1 MAPKSKVEKA
11 LEKQNTKLNDSL
23 ELQKENIKIIAKDY
37 GLREDIAKV
46 IAGTNRM
53 EKSKL
58 EVVKDIVD
66 KTKDVLDNSKKIAEE
81 TLTTVDLHKVER
93 AAIAEG
99 LHDRVEIIQKMK
111 SMQQIQKETN
121 RIVNVQANMFKSIG
135 SSIDNIIK
143 SIPGIGGTLSDV
155 LGITDITDNM
165 AEEFRT
171 AFQEAFSGRKIFD
184 NIFQGAI
191 EGGVSGVVESG
202 KTESLFAR
210 IFSNASMKA
219 IASAG
224 FLAALV
230 SAVRFGFSGGLES
243 MGFGAKFKKLIFGST
258 FDAFKD
264 AFGNLNNASFTK
276 LFRAKVLGVRFGV
289 EQTDIAKILRAQ
301 TEISGLSQ
309 GQALDIQSS
318 IATLAGRRGVLA
330 KDVFADI
337 AQNTE
342 LFANFAKDGGMN
354 IGKAAVQAKELGLS
368 LDTVGKVAENVLDFQ
383 SSIESELQAS
393 LLIGRQLNLNRA
405 RELSLAGDIEG
416 LQKEIVRLVGSESE
430 FNQLNVIQRK
440 KFAQALGVST
450 TELSKLVSGEVQL
463 KSNDT
468 KDNTD
473 AVRELT
479 MVMMIAA
486 GFQAGKVARNVGG
499 MFQTRYDKRVASFTP
514 KESKNFAKTG
524 RYTVPG
530 VRGFSTPDLA
540 KAEAKAA
547 QMARAGGGA
556 RLLAGGARFIPYVG
570 AIITALSFLP
580 MIFSLGQRF
589 FGKSEEQ
596 MRKQDIASK
605 LNFPV
610 FSSELMSSP
619 NSTTPSS
626 G

>member
-1 MAPKSKVEKA
+1 MAPKTKVEQA
-11 LEKQNTKLNDSL
+11 IEKQNTKLNDAL
-23 ELQKENIKIIAKDY
+23 ELQKENIKVIAEEY

-46 IAGTNRM
+46 IARTDRM

-58 EVVKDIVD
+58 EVIKDIVD

-81 TLTTVDLHKVER
+81 TLTTVDLHKLER
-93 AAIAEG
+93 EAIAEG

-111 SMQQIQKETN
+111 SIQQIQKETN

-135 SSIDNIIK
+135 SSIDNMIK
-143 SIPGIGGTLSDV
+143 SIPLIGNTLSDV
-155 LGITDITDNM
+155 LGVTDITENM
-165 AEEFRT
+165 AQEFRT
-171 AFQEAFSGRKIFD
+171 VFQDAFDSKNLMRDIFVENSD
-184 NIFQGAI
+184 EIIKGA
-191 EGGVSGVVESG
+191 GGLFG
-202 KTESLFAR
+202 KGATKGISSALGSAAVLASLV
-210 IFSNASMKA
+210 
-219 IASAG
+219 G
-224 FLAALV
+224 L
-230 SAVRFGFSGGLES
+230 VRFGFSGGLES

-289 EQTDIAKILRAQ
+289 EQTDVAKILRAQ

-342 LFANFAKDGGMN
+342 LFANFARDGGMN
-354 IGKAAVQAKELGLS
+354 IGRAAVQAKELGLS

-405 RELSLAGDIEG
+405 RELSLAGDLEG
-416 LQKEIVRLVGSESE
+416 LQKEIVKLVGSEAE

-440 KFAQALGVST
+440 KFAQALGVTT

-473 AVRELT
+473 AVRGLT
-479 MVMMIAA
+479 MVMIAA
-486 GFQAGKVARNVGG
+486 TGVQAGKLAGNIGG
-499 MFQTRYDKRVASFTP
+499 MFQTQLSKRAAALAPVKS
-514 KESKNFAKTG
+514 SNFAKTG
-524 RYTVPG
+524 RFVIPG
-530 VRGFSTPDLA
+530 RAGSFATEAAA
-540 KAEAKAA
+540 KAKATQLA
-547 QMARAGGGA
+547 TAGGGA

-570 AIITALSFLP
+570 QIITALSFLP
-580 MIFSLGQRF
+580 MIYGLGKRF

-610 FSSELMSSP
+610 FSSELMS
-619 NSTTPSS
+619 TPKES
-626 G
+626 

>member
-1 MAPKSKVEKA
+1 MAPKTKVEQA
-11 LEKQNTKLNDSL
+11 IEKQNTKLNDAL
-23 ELQKENIKIIAKDY
+23 ELQKENIKVIAEEY

-46 IAGTNRM
+46 IAGSDRM

-81 TLTTVDLHKVER
+81 TLTTVDLHKLER
-93 AAIAEG
+93 EAIAEG

-111 SMQQIQKETN
+111 SIQQIQKETN

-135 SSIDNIIK
+135 SSIDNMIK
-143 SIPGIGGTLSDV
+143 SIPLIGNTLSDV
-155 LGITDITDNM
+155 LGVTDITENM
-165 AEEFRT
+165 AQEFRT
-171 AFQEAFSGRKIFD
+171 VFQDAFDSKNLMRDIFVENSD
-184 NIFQGAI
+184 EIIKGA
-191 EGGVSGVVESG
+191 GGLFG
-202 KTESLFAR
+202 KGATKGISSALGSAAVLASLV
-210 IFSNASMKA
+210 
-219 IASAG
+219 G
-224 FLAALV
+224 L
-230 SAVRFGFSGGLES
+230 VRFGFSGGLES

-289 EQTDIAKILRAQ
+289 EQTDVAKILRAQ

-342 LFANFAKDGGMN
+342 LFANFAKDGGLN
-354 IGKAAVQAKELGLS
+354 IGRAAVQAKELGLS

-405 RELSLAGDIEG
+405 RELSLAGDLEG
-416 LQKEIVRLVGSESE
+416 LQKEIVKLVGSEAE

-440 KFAQALGVST
+440 KFAQALGVTT

-473 AVRELT
+473 AVRGLT
-479 MVMMIAA
+479 MVMIAA
-486 GFQAGKVARNVGG
+486 TGLQVGRMARGMGG
-499 MFQTRYDKRVASFTP
+499 MFQTMRDKRVASFTP
-514 KESKNFAKTG
+514 RESKNFAKTG
-524 RYTVPG
+524 RYSIPG
-530 VRGFSTPDLA
+530 VRGFHTTDLA

-547 QMARAGGGA
+547 TMARAGGGA

-580 MIFSLGQRF
+580 MIFSLAKRF
-589 FGKSEEQ
+589 TGKSEEQ

-610 FSSELMSSP
+610 FSSELMS
-619 NSTTPSS
+619 TPKES
-626 G
+626 

>member
-1 MAPKSKVEKA
+1 MAPKTKVEQA
-11 LEKQNTKLNDSL
+11 IEKQNTKLNDAL
-23 ELQKENIKIIAKDY
+23 ELQKENIKVIAEEY

-46 IAGTNRM
+46 IAGSDRM

-81 TLTTVDLHKVER
+81 TLTTVDLHKLER
-93 AAIAEG
+93 EAIAEG

-111 SMQQIQKETN
+111 SIQQIQKETN

-135 SSIDNIIK
+135 SSIDDMIK
-143 SIPGIGGTLSDV
+143 SIPLIGNTLSDV
-155 LGITDITDNM
+155 LGVTDITENM
-165 AEEFRT
+165 AQEFRT
-171 AFQEAFSGRKIFD
+171 VFQDAFDSKNLMRDIFVENSD
-184 NIFQGAI
+184 EIIKGA
-191 EGGVSGVVESG
+191 GGLFG
-202 KTESLFAR
+202 KGATKGISSALGSAAVLASLV
-210 IFSNASMKA
+210 
-219 IASAG
+219 G
-224 FLAALV
+224 L
-230 SAVRFGFSGGLES
+230 VRFGFSGGLES

-289 EQTDIAKILRAQ
+289 EQTDVAKILRAQ

-342 LFANFAKDGGMN
+342 LFANFAKDGGLN
-354 IGKAAVQAKELGLS
+354 IGRAAVQAKELGLS

-383 SSIESELQAS
+383 TSIESELQAS

-499 MFQTRYDKRVASFTP
+499 MFQTQFDKRAASFTP
-514 KESKNFAKTG
+514 RESKNFAKTG
-524 RYTVPG
+524 RYSIPG
-530 VRGFSTPDLA
+530 VRGFHTTDLA

-547 QMARAGGGA
+547 TMARAGGGA

-580 MIFSLGQRF
+580 MIFSLAKRF
-589 FGKSEEQ
+589 TGKSEEQ

-610 FSSELMSSP
+610 FSSELMS
-619 NSTTPSS
+619 TPKES
-626 G
+626 

>member
-1 MAPKSKVEKA
+1 MAPKTKVEQA
-11 LEKQNTKLNDSL
+11 IEKQNTKLNDAL
-23 ELQKENIKIIAKDY
+23 ELQKENIKVIAEEY

-46 IAGTNRM
+46 IAGSDRM

-81 TLTTVDLHKVER
+81 TLTTVDLHKLER
-93 AAIAEG
+93 EAIAEG

-111 SMQQIQKETN
+111 SIQQIQKETN

-135 SSIDNIIK
+135 SSIDNMIK
-143 SIPGIGGTLSDV
+143 SIPLIGNTLSDIFGV
-155 LGITDITDNM
+155 TDITENM
-165 AEEFRT
+165 AQEFRT
-171 AFQEAFSGRKIFD
+171 VFQDAFDSKNLMRDIFVENSD
-184 NIFQGAI
+184 EIIKGA
-191 EGGVSGVVESG
+191 GGLFG
-202 KTESLFAR
+202 KGATKGISSALGSAAVLASLV
-210 IFSNASMKA
+210 
-219 IASAG
+219 G
-224 FLAALV
+224 L
-230 SAVRFGFSGGLES
+230 VRFGFSGGLES

-289 EQTDIAKILRAQ
+289 EQTDVAKILRAQ

-342 LFANFAKDGGMN
+342 LFANFAKDGGLN
-354 IGKAAVQAKELGLS
+354 IGRAAVQAKELGLS

-416 LQKEIVRLVGSESE
+416 LQKEIVKLVGSEAE

-440 KFAQALGVST
+440 KFAQALGVTT

-473 AVRELT
+473 AVRGLT
-479 MVMMIAA
+479 MVMIAA
-486 GFQAGKVARNVGG
+486 TGVQAGKLAGNIGG
-499 MFQTRYDKRVASFTP
+499 MFQTQINKRAASLKPVPSSTGSGRFVIP
-514 KESKNFAKTG
+514 GRAGSFATEAA
-524 RYTVPG
+524 
-530 VRGFSTPDLA
+530 A
-540 KAEAKAA
+540 KAKATQLA
-547 QMARAGGGA
+547 TAGGGA

-580 MIFSLGQRF
+580 MIFSLAKRF
-589 FGKSEEQ
+589 TGKSEEQ

-610 FSSELMSSP
+610 FSSELMS
-619 NSTTPSS
+619 TPKES
-626 G
+626 

>member
-1 MAPKSKVEKA
+1 MAPKTKVEQA
-11 LEKQNTKLNDSL
+11 IEKQNTKLNDAL
-23 ELQKENIKIIAKDY
+23 ELQKENIKVITEEY

-46 IAGTNRM
+46 IAGSDRM

-58 EVVKDIVD
+58 EVIKDIVD

-81 TLTTVDLHKVER
+81 TLTTVDLHKLER
-93 AAIAEG
+93 EAIAEG

-111 SMQQIQKETN
+111 SIQQIQKETN

-135 SSIDNIIK
+135 SSIDNMIK
-143 SIPGIGGTLSDV
+143 SIPLIGNTLSDV
-155 LGITDITDNM
+155 LGVTDITENM
-165 AEEFRT
+165 AQEFRT
-171 AFQEAFSGRKIFD
+171 VFQDAFDSKNLMRDIFVENSD
-184 NIFQGAI
+184 EIIKGA
-191 EGGVSGVVESG
+191 GGLFG
-202 KTESLFAR
+202 KGATKGISSALGSAAVLASLV
-210 IFSNASMKA
+210 
-219 IASAG
+219 G
-224 FLAALV
+224 L
-230 SAVRFGFSGGLES
+230 VRFGFSGGLES

-289 EQTDIAKILRAQ
+289 EQTDVAKILRAQ

-342 LFANFAKDGGMN
+342 LFANFAKDGGLN
-354 IGKAAVQAKELGLS
+354 IGRAAVQAKELGLS

-405 RELSLAGDIEG
+405 RELSLAGDLEG
-416 LQKEIVRLVGSESE
+416 LQKEIVKLVGSEAE

-473 AVRELT
+473 AVRGLT
-479 MVMMIAA
+479 MVMIAA
-486 GFQAGKVARNVGG
+486 TGVQAGKLAGNIGG
-499 MFQTRYDKRVASFTP
+499 MFQTQLSKRAAALAPVKS
-514 KESKNFAKTG
+514 SNFAKTG
-524 RYTVPG
+524 RFVIPG
-530 VRGFSTPDLA
+530 RAGSFATEAAA
-540 KAEAKAA
+540 KAKATQLA
-547 QMARAGGGA
+547 TAGGGA

-570 AIITALSFLP
+570 QIITALSFLP
-580 MIFSLGQRF
+580 MIFSLGKRF

-610 FSSELMSSP
+610 FSSELMS
-619 NSTTPSS
+619 TPKES
-626 G
+626 

>member
-23 ELQKENIKIIAKDY
+23 ELQKENIKSIAKEY

-46 IAGTNRM
+46 VAGANRM

-58 EVVKDIVD
+58 DVVKDIVD
-66 KTKDVLDNSKKIAEE
+66 RTKDVLDNSKKISEE
-81 TLTTVDLHKVER
+81 TLTTVDLHKLER
-93 AAIAEG
+93 QAIAEG

-111 SMQQIQKETN
+111 SIQQIQKETN

-135 SSIDNIIK
+135 SSIDNMIK

-155 LGITDITDNM
+155 LGVTDITDNM
-165 AEEFRT
+165 AQEFRT
-171 AFQEAFSGRKIFD
+171 TFQQAFDGSTLMRDIFVENSD
-184 NIFQGAI
+184 ELIT
-191 EGGVSGVVESG
+191 GVSKFFG
-202 KTESLFAR
+202 KGATKGISFGLG
-210 IFSNASMKA
+210 S
-219 IASAG
+219 SAA
-224 FLAALV
+224 LAATIGLV
-230 SAVRFGFSGGLES
+230 RKGFEGGLES
-243 MGFGAKFKKLIFGST
+243 MGFGAKFKKLVFGST
-258 FDAFKD
+258 FGAFKD
-264 AFGNLNNASFTK
+264 AFGNLNNASFVS
-276 LFRAKVLGVRFGV
+276 LFRSKVLGVRFGV
-289 EQTDIAKILRAQ
+289 EQTDVAKILRAQ

-330 KDVFADI
+330 KDVFSDI
-337 AQNTE
+337 ANSTE

-354 IGKAAVQAKELGLS
+354 IGRAAVQAKELGLS

-383 SSIESELQAS
+383 TSIESELQAS
-393 LLIGRQLNLNRA
+393 LLIGRQLNLNKA
-405 RELSLAGDIEG
+405 RELSLAGDLEG
-416 LQKEIVRLVGSESE
+416 LQKEIVKLVGSEAE

-440 KFAQALGVST
+440 KFAQALGVTT

-473 AVRELT
+473 AVKLLT
-479 MVMMIAA
+479 LVMTASAGMQVGRMSQGLGNMFSTQLAKKQAA
-486 GFQAGKVARNVGG
+486 LIPV
-499 MFQTRYDKRVASFTP
+499 
-514 KESKNFAKTG
+514 ESRNFAKTK
-524 RYTVPG
+524 RYSVPG
-530 VRGFSTPDLA
+530 VKGFSTTDLA

-547 QMARAGGGA
+547 TVARTTGGA

-570 AIITALSFLP
+570 AMVTALSFLP
-580 MIFSLGQRF
+580 LLYGLGKKF

-596 MRKQDIASK
+596 MRKQDIAAK

-610 FSSELMSSP
+610 FSSEFMSST

>member
-23 ELQKENIKIIAKDY
+23 ELQKENIKSIAKEY

-46 IAGTNRM
+46 VAGANRM

-58 EVVKDIVD
+58 DVVKDIVD
-66 KTKDVLDNSKKIAEE
+66 RTKDVLDNSKKISEE
-81 TLTTVDLHKVER
+81 TLTTVDLHKLER
-93 AAIAEG
+93 QAIAEG

-111 SMQQIQKETN
+111 SIQQIQKETN

-135 SSIDNIIK
+135 SSIDNMIK

-155 LGITDITDNM
+155 LGVTDITDNM
-165 AEEFRT
+165 AQEFRT
-171 AFQEAFSGRKIFD
+171 TFQQAFDGSTLMKDIFVENSD
-184 NIFQGAI
+184 ELIA
-191 EGGVSGVVESG
+191 GVSKFFG
-202 KTESLFAR
+202 KGATKGISFGLG
-210 IFSNASMKA
+210 
-219 IASAG
+219 SAAA
-224 FLAALV
+224 LAATIGLV
-230 SAVRFGFSGGLES
+230 RKGFEGGLES

-258 FDAFKD
+258 FGAFKD
-264 AFGNLNNASFTK
+264 AFGNLNNSSFTK

-289 EQTDIAKILRAQ
+289 EQTDVAKILRAQ

-330 KDVFADI
+330 KDVFSDI
-337 AQNTE
+337 ASSTE
-342 LFANFAKDGGMN
+342 LFANFARDGGMN
-354 IGKAAVQAKELGLS
+354 IGRAAVQAKELGLS

-393 LLIGRQLNLNRA
+393 LLIGRQLNLNKA
-405 RELSLAGDIEG
+405 RELSLAGDLEG
-416 LQKEIVRLVGSESE
+416 LQKEIVKLVGSEAE

-440 KFAQALGVST
+440 KFAQALGVTT

-473 AVRELT
+473 AVRDLT
-479 MVMMIAA
+479 AIMTIAA
-486 GFQAGKVARNVGG
+486 GFQVGRAARGVSG
-499 MFQTRYDKRVASFTP
+499 MFSTQLAKRQKALKIKTT
-514 KESKNFAKTG
+514 KTG
-524 RYTVPG
+524 RFKVEGTKGPG
-530 VRGFSTPDLA
+530 FIKEADAKISRGTMMTTPAMRML
-540 KAEAKAA
+540 
-547 QMARAGGGA
+547 GT
-556 RLLAGGARFIPYVG
+556 GARFIPYVG

-580 MIFSLGQRF
+580 MLHSLGQRF
-589 FGKSEEQ
+589 MGKSEEQ
-596 MRKQDIASK
+596 MRKQDLASK

-610 FSSELMSSP
+610 FSSELMSQTKDS
-619 NSTTPSS
+619 
-626 G
+626 

>member
-1 MAPKSKVEKA
+1 MAPKTKVEQA
-11 LEKQNTKLNDSL
+11 IEKQNTKLNDAL
-23 ELQKENIKIIAKDY
+23 ELQKENIKVIAEEY

-46 IAGTNRM
+46 IAGSDRM

-58 EVVKDIVD
+58 EVIKDIVD

-81 TLTTVDLHKVER
+81 TLTTVDLHKLER
-93 AAIAEG
+93 EAIAEG

-111 SMQQIQKETN
+111 SIQQIQKETN

-135 SSIDNIIK
+135 SSIDDMIK
-143 SIPGIGGTLSDV
+143 SIPLIGNTLSDV
-155 LGITDITDNM
+155 LGVTDITENM
-165 AEEFRT
+165 AQEFRT
-171 AFQEAFSGRKIFD
+171 VFQDAFDSKNLMRDIFVENSD
-184 NIFQGAI
+184 EIIKGA
-191 EGGVSGVVESG
+191 GGLFG
-202 KTESLFAR
+202 KGATKGISSALGSAAVLASLV
-210 IFSNASMKA
+210 
-219 IASAG
+219 G
-224 FLAALV
+224 L
-230 SAVRFGFSGGLES
+230 VRFGFSGGLES

-289 EQTDIAKILRAQ
+289 EQTDVAKILRAQ

-342 LFANFAKDGGMN
+342 LFANFARDGGMN
-354 IGKAAVQAKELGLS
+354 IGRAAVQAKELGLS

-405 RELSLAGDIEG
+405 RELSLAGDLEG
-416 LQKEIVRLVGSESE
+416 LQKEIVKLVGSEAE

-473 AVRELT
+473 AVRGLT
-479 MVMMIAA
+479 MVMIAA
-486 GFQAGKVARNVGG
+486 TGLQVGRMARGMGG
-499 MFQTRYDKRVASFTP
+499 MFQTMRDKRVASFTP
-514 KESKNFAKTG
+514 RESKNFAKTG
-524 RYTVPG
+524 RYSIPG
-530 VRGFSTPDLA
+530 VRGFHTTDLA

-547 QMARAGGGA
+547 TMARAGGGA

-580 MIFSLGQRF
+580 MIFSLAKRF
-589 FGKSEEQ
+589 TGKSEEQ

-610 FSSELMSSP
+610 FSSELMS
-619 NSTTPSS
+619 TPKES
-626 G
+626 

>member
-1 MAPKSKVEKA
+1 MAPKTKVEQA
-11 LEKQNTKLNDSL
+11 IEKQNTKLNDAL
-23 ELQKENIKIIAKDY
+23 ELQKENIKVIAEEY

-46 IAGTNRM
+46 IAGSDRM

-81 TLTTVDLHKVER
+81 TLTTVDLHKLER
-93 AAIAEG
+93 EAIAEG

-111 SMQQIQKETN
+111 SIQQIQKETN

-135 SSIDNIIK
+135 SSIDNMIK
-143 SIPGIGGTLSDV
+143 SIPLIGNTLSDV
-155 LGITDITDNM
+155 LGVTDITENM
-165 AEEFRT
+165 AQEFRT
-171 AFQEAFSGRKIFD
+171 VFQDAFDSKNLMRDIFVENSD
-184 NIFQGAI
+184 EIIKGA
-191 EGGVSGVVESG
+191 GGLFG
-202 KTESLFAR
+202 KGATKGISSALGSAAVLASLV
-210 IFSNASMKA
+210 
-219 IASAG
+219 G
-224 FLAALV
+224 L
-230 SAVRFGFSGGLES
+230 VRFGFSGGLES

-289 EQTDIAKILRAQ
+289 EQTDVAKILRAQ

-342 LFANFAKDGGMN
+342 LFANFARDGGMN
-354 IGKAAVQAKELGLS
+354 IGRAAVQAKELGLS

-383 SSIESELQAS
+383 TSIESELQAS

-405 RELSLAGDIEG
+405 RELSLAGDLEG
-416 LQKEIVRLVGSESE
+416 LQKEIVKLVGSEAE

-440 KFAQALGVST
+440 KFAQALGVTT

-473 AVRELT
+473 AVRGLT
-479 MVMMIAA
+479 MVMIAA
-486 GFQAGKVARNVGG
+486 TGLQVGRMARGMGG
-499 MFQTRYDKRVASFTP
+499 MFQTMRDKRVASFTP
-514 KESKNFAKTG
+514 RESKNFAKTG
-524 RYTVPG
+524 RYSIPG
-530 VRGFSTPDLA
+530 VRGFHTTDLA

-547 QMARAGGGA
+547 TMARAGGGA

-580 MIFSLGQRF
+580 MIFSLAKRF
-589 FGKSEEQ
+589 TGKSEEQ

-610 FSSELMSSP
+610 FSSELMS
-619 NSTTPSS
+619 TPKES
-626 G
+626 

>member
-23 ELQKENIKIIAKDY
+23 ELQKENIKSIAKEY

-46 IAGTNRM
+46 VAGANRM

-58 EVVKDIVD
+58 DVVKDIVD
-66 KTKDVLDNSKKIAEE
+66 RTKDVLDNSKKIAEE
-81 TLTTVDLHKVER
+81 TLTTVDLHKLER
-93 AAIAEG
+93 QAISEG

-111 SMQQIQKETN
+111 SIQQIQKETN

-135 SSIDNIIK
+135 SSIDNMIK

-155 LGITDITDNM
+155 LGVTDITDNM
-165 AEEFRT
+165 AQEFRT
-171 AFQEAFSGRKIFD
+171 TFQQAFDGSTLMRDIFVENSD
-184 NIFQGAI
+184 ELIAGA
-191 EGGVSGVVESG
+191 SKLFG
-202 KTESLFAR
+202 KGSTKGISFGLG
-210 IFSNASMKA
+210 
-219 IASAG
+219 SAAA
-224 FLAALV
+224 LAAMVGLV
-230 SAVRFGFSGGLES
+230 SKGFEGGLES
-243 MGFGAKFKKLIFGST
+243 MGLGAKFKKLIFGST
-258 FDAFKD
+258 FGAFKD

-289 EQTDIAKILRAQ
+289 EQTDVAKILRAQ

-330 KDVFADI
+330 KDVFSDI
-337 AQNTE
+337 ASSTE
-342 LFANFAKDGGMN
+342 LFANFARDGGMN
-354 IGKAAVQAKELGLS
+354 IGRAAVQAKELGLS

-393 LLIGRQLNLNRA
+393 LLIGRQLNLNKA
-405 RELSLAGDIEG
+405 RELSLAGDLEG
-416 LQKEIVRLVGSESE
+416 LQKEIVKLVGSEAE

-440 KFAQALGVST
+440 KFAQALGVTT

-473 AVRELT
+473 AVRALT
-479 MVMMIAA
+479 LIMTVAA
-486 GFQAGKVARNVGG
+486 GAQVGRLARGVGG
-499 MFQTRYDKRVASFTP
+499 MF
-514 KESKNFAKTG
+514 
-524 RYTVPG
+524 
-530 VRGFSTPDLA
+530 STQLA
-540 KAEAKAA
+540 KRQSALKINRTASGGFKIAGSGPGRPFKTMKEAKI
-547 QMARAGGGA
+547 ARGTMMTTPAMRMLG
-556 RLLAGGARFIPYVG
+556 GGARFIPYVG
-570 AIITALSFLP
+570 QIITALSFLP
-580 MIFSLGQRF
+580 MLFSLGQRF
-589 FGKSEEQ
+589 MGKSEEQ
-596 MRKQDIASK
+596 TRKQDIASK

-610 FSSELMSSP
+610 FSSELMSST

>member
-1 MAPKSKVEKA
+1 MAPKTKVEQA
-11 LEKQNTKLNDSL
+11 IEKQNTKLNDAL
-23 ELQKENIKIIAKDY
+23 ELQKENIKVIAEEY

-46 IAGTNRM
+46 IAGTDRM

-58 EVVKDIVD
+58 EVIKDIVD

-81 TLTTVDLHKVER
+81 TLTTVDLHKLER
-93 AAIAEG
+93 EAIAEG

-111 SMQQIQKETN
+111 SIQQIQKETN

-135 SSIDNIIK
+135 SSIDDMIK
-143 SIPGIGGTLSDV
+143 SIPLIGNTLSDV
-155 LGITDITDNM
+155 LGVTDITENM
-165 AEEFRT
+165 AQEFRT
-171 AFQEAFSGRKIFD
+171 VFQDAFDSKNLMRDIFVENSD
-184 NIFQGAI
+184 EIIKGA
-191 EGGVSGVVESG
+191 GGLFG
-202 KTESLFAR
+202 KGATKGISSALGSAAVLASLV
-210 IFSNASMKA
+210 
-219 IASAG
+219 G
-224 FLAALV
+224 L
-230 SAVRFGFSGGLES
+230 VRFGFSGGLES

-289 EQTDIAKILRAQ
+289 EQTDVAKILRAQ

-342 LFANFAKDGGMN
+342 LFANFAKDGGLN
-354 IGKAAVQAKELGLS
+354 IGRAAVQAKELGLS

-405 RELSLAGDIEG
+405 RELSLAGDLEG
-416 LQKEIVRLVGSESE
+416 LQKEIVKLVGSEAE

-440 KFAQALGVST
+440 KFAQALGVTT

-499 MFQTRYDKRVASFTP
+499 MFQTQFDKRAASFTP
-514 KESKNFAKTG
+514 RESKNFAKTG
-524 RYTVPG
+524 RYSIPG
-530 VRGFSTPDLA
+530 VRGFHTTDLA

-547 QMARAGGGA
+547 TMARAGGGA

-580 MIFSLGQRF
+580 MIFSLAKRF
-589 FGKSEEQ
+589 TGKSEEQ

-610 FSSELMSSP
+610 FSSELMS
-619 NSTTPSS
+619 TPKES
-626 G
+626 

>member
-1 MAPKSKVEKA
+1 MAPKTKVEQA
-11 LEKQNTKLNDSL
+11 IEKQNTKLNDAL
-23 ELQKENIKIIAKDY
+23 ELQKENIKVIAEEY

-46 IAGTNRM
+46 IAGSDRM

-81 TLTTVDLHKVER
+81 TLTTVDLHKLER
-93 AAIAEG
+93 EAIAEG

-111 SMQQIQKETN
+111 SIQQIQKETN

-135 SSIDNIIK
+135 SSIDDMIK
-143 SIPGIGGTLSDV
+143 SIPLIGNTLSDV
-155 LGITDITDNM
+155 LGVTDITENM
-165 AEEFRT
+165 AQEFRT
-171 AFQEAFSGRKIFD
+171 VFQDAFDSKNLMRDIFVENSD
-184 NIFQGAI
+184 EIIKGA
-191 EGGVSGVVESG
+191 GGLFG
-202 KTESLFAR
+202 KGATKGISSALGSAAVLASLV
-210 IFSNASMKA
+210 
-219 IASAG
+219 G
-224 FLAALV
+224 L
-230 SAVRFGFSGGLES
+230 VRFGFSGGLES

-289 EQTDIAKILRAQ
+289 EQTDVAKILRAQ

-342 LFANFAKDGGMN
+342 LFANFARDGGMN
-354 IGKAAVQAKELGLS
+354 IGRAAVQAKELGLS

-383 SSIESELQAS
+383 TSIESELQAS

-405 RELSLAGDIEG
+405 RELSLAGDLEG
-416 LQKEIVRLVGSESE
+416 LQKEIVKLVGSEAE

-440 KFAQALGVST
+440 KFAQALGVTT

-499 MFQTRYDKRVASFTP
+499 MFQTQFDKRAASFTP
-514 KESKNFAKTG
+514 RESKNFAKTG
-524 RYTVPG
+524 RYSIPG
-530 VRGFSTPDLA
+530 VRGFHTTDLA

-547 QMARAGGGA
+547 TMARAGGGA

-580 MIFSLGQRF
+580 MIFNLGKKF

-610 FSSELMSSP
+610 FSSELMS
-619 NSTTPSS
+619 TPKES
-626 G
+626 

>member
-1 MAPKSKVEKA
+1 MAPKTKVEQA
-11 LEKQNTKLNDSL
+11 IEKQNTKLNDAL
-23 ELQKENIKIIAKDY
+23 ELQKENIKVITEEY

-46 IAGTNRM
+46 IAGSDRM

-81 TLTTVDLHKVER
+81 TLTTVDLHKLER
-93 AAIAEG
+93 EAIAEG

-111 SMQQIQKETN
+111 SIQQIQKETN

-135 SSIDNIIK
+135 SSIDNMIK
-143 SIPGIGGTLSDV
+143 SIPLIGNTLSDV
-155 LGITDITDNM
+155 LGVTDITENM
-165 AEEFRT
+165 AQEFRT
-171 AFQEAFSGRKIFD
+171 VFQDAFDSKNLMRDIFVENSD
-184 NIFQGAI
+184 EIIKGA
-191 EGGVSGVVESG
+191 GGLFG
-202 KTESLFAR
+202 KGATKGISSALGSAAVLASLV
-210 IFSNASMKA
+210 
-219 IASAG
+219 G
-224 FLAALV
+224 L
-230 SAVRFGFSGGLES
+230 VRFGFSGGLES

-289 EQTDIAKILRAQ
+289 EQTDVAKILRAQ

-309 GQALDIQSS
+309 AQALNVQAS

-354 IGKAAVQAKELGLS
+354 IGRAAVQAKELGLS

-499 MFQTRYDKRVASFTP
+499 MFQTQFDKRAASFTP
-514 KESKNFAKTG
+514 RESKNFAKTG
-524 RYTVPG
+524 RYSIPG
-530 VRGFSTPDLA
+530 VRGFHTTDLA

-547 QMARAGGGA
+547 TMARAGGGA

-580 MIFSLGQRF
+580 MIFNLGKKF

-610 FSSELMSSP
+610 FSSELMS
-619 NSTTPSS
+619 TPKES
-626 G
+626 